1 MTQVALGTS
10 EPQLYNGGNGFARQ
24 QWGSQPFYSGDA
36 TQLRPEDQAAI
47 NELGPQG
54 ITTGTKSLNIAT
66 QLVKD
71 VFPQQGPIVRN
82 GAIQTKWG
90 LYALPN
96 PQDAAIVDRLL
107 LATRDMIL
115 RMPIVE

>member
-1 MTQVALGTS
+1 MGTS
-10 EPQLYNGGNGFARQ
+10 EPQLYNAGNGFARQ
-24 QWGSQPFYSGDA
+24 QWGSQPFYSGDG
-36 TQLRPEDQAAI
+36 TQLRPEDQSAI

>member
-1 MTQVALGTS
+1 MTQVALG
-10 EPQLYNGGNGFARQ
+10 QQYNGFARQ
-24 QWGSQPFYSGDA
+24 QWGARHFYSGDA
-36 TQLRPEDQAAI
+36 TQLRPEDQSAVNQI
-47 NELGPQG
+47 GPQG
-54 ITTGTKSLNIAT
+54 IATGTKSLNIAS

-90 LYALPN
+90 AYALPN
-96 PQDAAIVDRLL
+96 PQDAPLVERLL
-107 LATRDMIL
+107 QATRDMIL

>member
-10 EPQLYNGGNGFARQ
+10 EPQRYNGFARQ
-24 QWGSQPFYSGDA
+24 QWGSRPFYSGDV
-36 TQLRPEDQAAI
+36 TQLRPEDQAAVKQI
-47 NELGPQG
+47 GSQG
-54 ITTGTKSLNIAT
+54 IATGTKSLNIAS

-90 LYALPN
+90 AYALPN
-96 PQDAAIVDRLL
+96 PQDAPVVERLL
-107 LATRDMIL
+107 QGVRDMIL
-115 RMPIVE
+115 RMPNVE